1 MDMDRASLR
10 ALSYDDLISLILAQ
24 AKVIAQQADQIAEL
38 VVLAESQSVIISSRV
53 ATITR
58 LQKRVAALEGKL
70 TKPPK
75 TPKTPKNSLL
85 PPSTGKKPNL
95 P

>member
-10 ALSYDDLISLILAQ
+10 ALSHDDLISLILAQ

-38 VVLAESQSVIISSRV
+38 VVLAESQSVIMSSRV

-70 TKPPK
+70 AKP
-75 TPKTPKNSLL
+75 PKTPKNSLL
-85 PPSTGKKPNL
+85 PPSAG
-95 P
+95 

>member
-1 MDMDRASLR
+1 MDRASLR
-10 ALSYDDLISLILAQ
+10 ALSHDDLISLILAQ
-24 AKVIAQQADQIAEL
+24 AKAIAQQADQIAEL

>member
-1 MDMDRASLR
+1 MDRASLR
-10 ALSYDDLISLILAQ
+10 ALSHDDLISLTLAQ

-53 ATITR
+53 ATIIR